1 MCEVGCKYTSFMN
14 SGSAIGI
21 IAAVVGAG
29 VPFVKMRT
37 ETLAHRRKSIHSSV
51 GKGLRPNDSSAW
63 GTFALDLPLGRPKTQ
78 FLSHEN
84 RERL

>member
-1 MCEVGCKYTSFMN
+1 VIVLSLAVARFSYLATL
-14 SGSAIGI
+14 IL

-63 GTFALDLPLGRPKTQ
+63 GTFALDLPLDRPKTQ

-84 RERL
+84 RERP

>member
-1 MCEVGCKYTSFMN
+1 VVVLSLAVARFSYLATL
-14 SGSAIGI
+14 IL

-84 RERL
+84 RERS

>member
-1 MCEVGCKYTSFMN
+1 MIVLSLAVARFSYLATL
-14 SGSAIGI
+14 ILT
-21 IAAVVGAG
+21 AAVVGAG

-63 GTFALDLPLGRPKTQ
+63 GTFALDLPLGRLKTQ

-84 RERL
+84 RERP

>member
-1 MCEVGCKYTSFMN
+1 VVVLSLAVARFSYLATL
-14 SGSAIGI
+14 IL

-63 GTFALDLPLGRPKTQ
+63 GTFALNLPLGRPKTQ

-84 RERL
+84 RERS

>member
-1 MCEVGCKYTSFMN
+1 VVVLPLAVARFSYLATL
-14 SGSAIGI
+14 IL

-63 GTFALDLPLGRPKTQ
+63 GTFALNLPLGRPKTQ

-84 RERL
+84 RERP

>member
-1 MCEVGCKYTSFMN
+1 MVVLSLAVARFSYLATL
-14 SGSAIGI
+14 IL

-84 RERL
+84 REIS